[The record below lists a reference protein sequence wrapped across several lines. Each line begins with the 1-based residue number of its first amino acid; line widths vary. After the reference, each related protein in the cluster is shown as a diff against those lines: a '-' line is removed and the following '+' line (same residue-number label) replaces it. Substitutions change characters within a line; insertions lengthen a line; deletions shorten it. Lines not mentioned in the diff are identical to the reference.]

1 MKVKNLKNLCLN
13 VYSRWTISNP
23 ELPISNPELPMRY
36 PECTISNFELSI
48 SNPELPISNPELPM
62 RYPEL
67 SISNPELPM
76 QYPEFEKCYVQLGIV
91 TAGYIF
97 YSFQN
102 SLTRCSLI
110 SPFLSLILVAPSV
123 SYEGMMTL

>member
-1 MKVKNLKNLCLN
+1 MSIRHPELQ
-13 VYSRWTISNP
+13 ISNP
-23 ELPISNPELPMRY
+23 ELAISN
-36 PECTISNFELSI
+36 SELSI

-91 TAGYIF
+91 AAGCIF
-97 YSFQN
+97 YIIQN
-102 SLTRCSLI
+102 SLTQCSLI
-110 SPFLSLILVAPSV
+110 FPFLSLFLVAPSV
-123 SYEGMMTL
+123 SYEGMMTP

>member
-1 MKVKNLKNLCLN
+1 
-13 VYSRWTISNP
+13 
-23 ELPISNPELPMRY
+23 MRY
-36 PECTISNFELSI
+36 PEFTISNFELSI

-76 QYPEFEKCYVQLGIV
+76 QYPEFEKYYVQLGIV

-97 YSFQN
+97 YTFQN
-102 SLTRCSLI
+102 SLTQCSLI
-110 SPFLSLILVAPSV
+110 FPFLSLFLVAPSV
-123 SYEGMMTL
+123 SYEGMMTP

>member
-1 MKVKNLKNLCLN
+1 MSIRHPELQ
-13 VYSRWTISNP
+13 ISNP
-23 ELPISNPELPMRY
+23 EFAISN
-36 PECTISNFELSI
+36 SELSI
-48 SNPELPISNPELPM
+48 SNPELPISDPELPM